1 MRIQAELF
9 AIILFSLLILIYLFS
24 LNPILPSGDAGG
36 LITAS
41 YFLGIAHPPGY
52 PLYIELGKLITFL
65 PFGNIG
71 FRLSLLPPLFSILS
85 LLMLYYIIKEL
96 LYFNERLDFSKE
108 EYLYL
113 KFFPLVGILFLGLSY
128 SFYFQTIIGK
138 FYPLNLFLVTV
149 LTFLGMKVLK
159 EGFDR
164 RYAYLCA
171 LILGISTALHHTA
184 LFMIIPLAI
193 LGFFYFK
200 PFLKSLPLS
209 LIFFLLGFSI
219 NLHIYLRNLKGA
231 FAAVR
236 KEGFALNF
244 LDIIL
249 RKFYKEGESLQVLT
263 SAVSKA
269 EDLINAFKNFLYMID
284 ANFGYI
290 TLLFFILGAFHLL
303 RKNVKLFLFLFSAF
317 LMFSFVLSKL
327 TFSGSIEGNEGALYI
342 VGNQYFLPAFFFYVI
357 FFVEGIYLLT
367 EKIKNYKLL
376 HRAIPLLFI
385 VLPLIFIPMRY
396 TQTSQANNWAL
407 YYYSKDLL
415 STMPVSAV
423 LNTYGDN
430 KSFDTWYLKLVGR
443 YRDDVCHT
451 VVFRYESLD
460 WNLEGCKPQ
469 KLYEVLFPEVYKK
482 DMITLIKEG
491 RYFSTIGLN
500 EIHPLYE
507 VAYTKPYVLSYF
519 YISKESGLPKER
531 INSLEII
538 SLEKFLT
545 PSYCL
550 IHGTD
555 DPLTFAQCRFVALA
569 YLNIA
574 SYIIPM
580 KPEGVFRLDTTIRY
594 GSIQEPYKV
603 NIIIGKENE
612 KYMELYE
619 RIIHYNDRRKAY
631 LLP

>member
-9 AIILFSLLILIYLFS
+9 AIILFSSLIIIYLFS

-41 YFLGIAHPPGY
+41 YFLGIAHSPGY
-52 PLYIELGKLITFL
+52 PLYSELGKLITFL
-65 PFGNIG
+65 PFSNIG
-71 FRLSLLPPLFSILS
+71 FRISLLPPLFSILS
-85 LLMLYYIIKEL
+85 LLMLYHIIKEL
-96 LYFNERLDFSKE
+96 FSFNEREGLIKKE
-108 EYLYL
+108 SFYL
-113 KFFPLVGILFLGLSY
+113 KIFPLMGILFLGVSY

-138 FYPLNLFLVTV
+138 FYPLNLFLVTL

-171 LILGISTALHHTA
+171 FLLGISTGLHHTA
-184 LFMIIPLAI
+184 LFMTLPLAI
-193 LGFFYFK
+193 VALFYFK
-200 PFLKSLPLS
+200 PFLRALPLS
-209 LIFFLLGFSI
+209 LIFFLIGFSI
-219 NLHIYLRNLKGA
+219 NLHIYLRNLKDA
-231 FAAVR
+231 FAVVR

-244 LDIIL
+244 MDIIL
-249 RKFYKEGESLQVLT
+249 RKFYREGESLRVLT
-263 SAVSKA
+263 SAFSTM
-269 EDLINAFKNFLYMID
+269 EDLLSASKNFLYMID

-290 TLLFFILGAFHLL
+290 TLLFFILGAFHIL
-303 RKNVKLFLFLFSAF
+303 RTKGKLFLFLFSAF

-327 TFSGSIEGNEGALYI
+327 TFSGSIEGNEGMLYI
-342 VGNQYFLPAFFFYVI
+342 VGNQYFLPAFCFYVI
-357 FFVEGIYLLT
+357 FFVAGIYFLT
-367 EKIKNYKLL
+367 EKIKKFKLL
-376 HRAIPLLFI
+376 HRVIPLLF
-385 VLPLIFIPMRY
+385 VFLTLIFIPMRY
-396 TQTSQANNWAL
+396 TQTSQANNWSL

-415 STMPVSAV
+415 STMPISAV

-469 KLYEVLFPEVYKK
+469 KLYEALFPEVYKR
-482 DMITLIKEG
+482 DIIALIKEG

-500 EIHPLYE
+500 EIHPLHE
-507 VAYTKPYVLSYF
+507 VAHTKPYVLSYF
-519 YISKESGLPKER
+519 YILKESGLQKEK
-531 INSLEII
+531 INSLEVV

-550 IHGTD
+550 THGTD

-574 SYIIPM
+574 SSIIPK

-594 GSIQEPYKV
+594 GSIQEPYRV
-603 NIIIGKENE
+603 NVIIGKENE
-612 KYMELYE
+612 KYLELYE
-619 RIIHYNDRRKAY
+619 RIINYNDRRKAF

>member
-9 AIILFSLLILIYLFS
+9 AIILFSSLIIIYLFS

-41 YFLGIAHPPGY
+41 YFLGIAHSPGY
-52 PLYIELGKLITFL
+52 PLYSELGKLITFL
-65 PFGNIG
+65 PFSNIG
-71 FRLSLLPPLFSILS
+71 FRISLLPPLFSILS
-85 LLMLYYIIKEL
+85 LLMLYHIIKEL
-96 LYFNERLDFSKE
+96 FSFNEREGLIKKE
-108 EYLYL
+108 SFYL
-113 KFFPLVGILFLGLSY
+113 KIFPLMGILFLGVSY

-138 FYPLNLFLVTV
+138 FYPLNLFLVTL

-171 LILGISTALHHTA
+171 FLLGISTGLHHTA
-184 LFMIIPLAI
+184 LFMTLPLAI
-193 LGFFYFK
+193 VALFYFK
-200 PFLKSLPLS
+200 PFLRALPLS
-209 LIFFLLGFSI
+209 LIFFLIGFSI
-219 NLHIYLRNLKGA
+219 NLHIYLRNLKDA
-231 FAAVR
+231 FAVVR

-244 LDIIL
+244 MDIIL
-249 RKFYKEGESLQVLT
+249 RKFYREGESLRVLT
-263 SAVSKA
+263 SAFSTM
-269 EDLINAFKNFLYMID
+269 EDLLSASKNFLYMID

-290 TLLFFILGAFHLL
+290 TLLFFILGAFHIL
-303 RKNVKLFLFLFSAF
+303 RTKVKLFLFLFSAF

-327 TFSGSIEGNEGALYI
+327 TFSGSIEGNEGMLYI
-342 VGNQYFLPAFFFYVI
+342 VGNQYFLPAFCFYVI
-357 FFVEGIYLLT
+357 FFVAGIYFLT
-367 EKIKNYKLL
+367 EKIKKFKLL
-376 HRAIPLLFI
+376 HRVIPLLF
-385 VLPLIFIPMRY
+385 VFLTLIFIPMRY
-396 TQTSQANNWAL
+396 TQTSQANNWSL

-415 STMPVSAV
+415 STMPISAV

-469 KLYEVLFPEVYKK
+469 KLYEALFPEVYKR
-482 DMITLIKEG
+482 DIIALIKEG

-500 EIHPLYE
+500 EIHPLHE
-507 VAYTKPYVLSYF
+507 VAHTKPYVLSYF
-519 YISKESGLPKER
+519 YILKESGLQKEK
-531 INSLEII
+531 INSLEVV

-550 IHGTD
+550 THGTD

-574 SYIIPM
+574 SSIIPK

-594 GSIQEPYKV
+594 GSIQEPYRV
-603 NIIIGKENE
+603 NVIIGKENE
-612 KYMELYE
+612 KYLELYE
-619 RIIHYNDRRKAY
+619 RIINYNDRRKAF